1 MFFIQFGRVRT
12 EGSKRMAR
20 GGEVQLTEMDN
31 LSFFWGVLRDPK
43 PQDRPDTDA
52 HERHQVKTVGR
63 VGEGEEPC
71 GNAFASASAL
81 SASS

>member
-31 LSFFWGVLRDPK
+31 LSFFWVYYATQSRK
-43 PQDRPDTDA
+43 I
-52 HERHQVKTVGR
+52 GR
-63 VGEGEEPC
+63 TLTPTS
-71 GNAFASASAL
+71 NIRSRL
-81 SASS
+81 